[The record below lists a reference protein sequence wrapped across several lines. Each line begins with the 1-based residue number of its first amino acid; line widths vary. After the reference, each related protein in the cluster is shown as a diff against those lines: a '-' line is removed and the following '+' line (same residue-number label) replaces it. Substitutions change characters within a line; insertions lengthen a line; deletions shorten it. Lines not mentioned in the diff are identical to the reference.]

1 MWMISQSS
9 IPGLAEALILR
20 LAQWRNRQSI
30 TPLPHVSS
38 TVRDIIYAQD
48 ELGWAPFCFG
58 SLHRIWSVEQ
68 GKYYGALGKLT
79 RGETWASKLI
89 RKVWDLQ
96 HKMWLHR
103 NSFVHRSANSVH
115 QHEEEALDCAIRM
128 EFIIGRNG
136 LPRDYDGL
144 FRGNVNRLL
153 GQSGTGKM
161 QWLYCLCIL
170 P

>member
-1 MWMISQSS
+1 
-9 IPGLAEALILR
+9 
-20 LAQWRNRQSI
+20 
-30 TPLPHVSS
+30 
-38 TVRDIIYAQD
+38 
-48 ELGWAPFCFG
+48 
-58 SLHRIWSVEQ
+58 
-68 GKYYGALGKLT
+68 
-79 RGETWASKLI
+79 
-89 RKVWDLQ
+89 
-96 HKMWLHR
+96 MWLHR

-161 QWLYCLCIL
+161 QWLYRVWMGRDRLRARNDL
-170 P
+170 PPWHKDPLASSFMNRSRVRRKRKRGIG